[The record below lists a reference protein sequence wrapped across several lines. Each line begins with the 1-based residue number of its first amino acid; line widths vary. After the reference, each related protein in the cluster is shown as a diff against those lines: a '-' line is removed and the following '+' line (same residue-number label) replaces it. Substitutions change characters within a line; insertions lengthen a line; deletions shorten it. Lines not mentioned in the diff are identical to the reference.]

1 MWGEQYQRHLCQP
14 QTIYYDWAIISNL
27 EDMNSH
33 LLMVKMHKTIG
44 AITCIPNNADQ
55 YLSFSVGQRKFLDI
69 FQLMA
74 SSLEKLVNATHK
86 ADYQLTKNVFGSK
99 TLNPIKKRCLPI

>member
-1 MWGEQYQRHLCQP
+1 
-14 QTIYYDWAIISNL
+14 
-27 EDMNSH
+27 MNSH

-99 TLNPIKKRCLPI
+99 TLNPIKKKVFTHLNTLSNPQTTNMLKAY